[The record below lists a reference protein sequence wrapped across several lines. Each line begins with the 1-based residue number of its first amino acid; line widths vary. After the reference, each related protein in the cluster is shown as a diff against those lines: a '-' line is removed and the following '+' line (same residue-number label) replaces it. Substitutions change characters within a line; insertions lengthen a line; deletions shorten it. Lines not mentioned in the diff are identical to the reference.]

1 MTSEQRQRVDKWLW
15 FARLVKTRT
24 KAQALVSSGKVRV
37 NRVKIS
43 SPSKLIGP
51 GDVLTLPLGNHIR
64 VVELLA
70 LAKKRGPYASAQLLY
85 RDLTEPAAPRAAS
98 DTGSVGGTSPDYGK
112 KPDKRMRRK
121 LMALKRDASL

>member
-1 MTSEQRQRVDKWLW
+1 MTSEERQRIDKWLW

-37 NRVKIS
+37 NRVRIS
-43 SPSKLIGP
+43 SPSKLVGP
-51 GDVLTLPLGNHIR
+51 GDVLTLPVGSHIR

-70 LAKKRGPYASAQLLY
+70 LAKRRGPYASAQLLY
-85 RDLTEPAAPRAAS
+85 QDVSEPAAPRTIS
-98 DTGSVGGTSPDYGK
+98 DAGSVGGVGPDFGK

-121 LMALKRDASL
+121 LMALKRDASP